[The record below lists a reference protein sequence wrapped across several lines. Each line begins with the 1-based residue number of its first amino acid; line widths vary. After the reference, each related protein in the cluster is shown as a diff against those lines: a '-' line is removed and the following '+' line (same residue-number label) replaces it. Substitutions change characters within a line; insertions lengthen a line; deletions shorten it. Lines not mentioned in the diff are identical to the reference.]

1 MRKINLI
8 IIDFCQKS
16 FLKNYLNVLRA
27 NSSNHN
33 VVIFWI
39 LGFQFTELN
48 LQSTANYLVLLN
60 KMFLKIN
67 GGSN

>member
-33 VVIFWI
+33 IVMFWI
-39 LGFQFTELN
+39 LGYQFTELG
-48 LQSTANYLVLLN
+48 LRLTTNYLVLLN

-67 GGSN
+67 GEI